1 MGWVRLDRPSP
12 VTGPGQW
19 PDWAAGMHGLN
30 YLRPVFFFCNKRCRK
45 KGKRKALP
53 GDDEGEGGDEDESDG
68 LVWRM
73 FFFPL
78 LLCFFF
84 FVMGS
89 PFLWFFFG
97 FLFPCVLLSFSRSL
111 LFFPSS
117 PLTTHW
123 PFIGAESIVCSPIRL
138 FFPWQRISPAGTW
151 ILDSILIF
159 SRIVILCRVNR
170 LHVWME
176 RKHQQSCHCWT
187 VGGRLWLGLQRRVRR
202 WSLIGL
208 GTLADQNQ
216 FVPACVELST

>member
-1 MGWVRLDRPSP
+1 
-12 VTGPGQW
+12 
-19 PDWAAGMHGLN
+19 MHGLN

-111 LFFPSS
+111 LFFSSS
-117 PLTTHW
+117 PLATHW
-123 PFIGAESIVCSPIRL
+123 PFIGAESTVCSPVRL

-170 LHVWME
+170 LRVWME

-187 VGGRLWLGLQRRVRR
+187 VGGRL
-202 WSLIGL
+202 
-208 GTLADQNQ
+208 
-216 FVPACVELST
+216 

>member
-1 MGWVRLDRPSP
+1 MGWVRLDRPRP
-12 VTGPGQW
+12 VTWLGSRHAW
-19 PDWAAGMHGLN
+19 
-30 YLRPVFFFCNKRCRK
+30 FK
-45 KGKRKALP
+45 LP
-53 GDDEGEGGDEDESDG
+53 SPC
-68 LVWRM
+68 
-73 FFFPL
+73 FL
-78 LLCFFF
+78 LLQQEMQKKREKEGLTWRWRRRRRRWRWKWWSCLENVLLSFALVFFFF

-117 PLTTHW
+117 PLATHW
-123 PFIGAESIVCSPIRL
+123 PFIGAESTVCSPVRL

-170 LHVWME
+170 LRVWME